1 VKAMRIRIII
11 LAVLFASSLI
21 AFARKE
27 EPLAELIAR
36 AESSKLEDRPHL
48 YTEIAR
54 RQVKAADQLYS
65 EGKAE
70 EGRAAVSD
78 VVLYSD
84 KARDAATQSG
94 KKLKDTEIAVRKM
107 VARLRDIKR
116 TLAFENQ
123 APVQEA
129 IDHLEQVRTELLSK
143 MFGKKED
150 K

>member
-1 VKAMRIRIII
+1 MRIRIII

-27 EPLAELIAR
+27 ELLAELIAR

-116 TLAFENQ
+116 TLAFEYQ

>member
-1 VKAMRIRIII
+1 MRIRIII
-11 LAVLFASSLI
+11 LAIFVASSL
-21 AFARKE
+21 AAVAHKE
-27 EPLAELIAR
+27 ETLAELIAR
-36 AESSKLEDRPHL
+36 AESSKLDDRPRL
-48 YTEIAR
+48 YTEIGR

-65 EGKAE
+65 DGKVE

-78 VVLYSD
+78 VVQYSD

-116 TLAFENQ
+116 TLAFEYQ

-129 IDHLEQVRTELLSK
+129 IDHLEQVRTELLSQ
-143 MFGKKED
+143 MFGKKEN